1 MIKLYR
7 AQKQFKYNNSIKSK
21 ARFIRGDDVIV
32 ISGDYKGH
40 ISKIKRRYNNDYY
53 LLETQKETN
62 SNLENKIKK
71 SKFINEINIKV
82 HESNIMHYDVVAK
95 SKSHVRYFYL
105 DNKFRIR
112 VYKASGTEKQLY
124 IPKKQMQQDQE
135 KSHESSNINSEN
147 INEEN
152 QNNINNNNLDN
163 SNIN

>member
-7 AQKQFKYNNSIKSK
+7 VQKQFKYNNRIKSK

-32 ISGDYKGH
+32 ISGDYKGQ
-40 ISKIKRRYNNDYY
+40 ISKIKRRYNNNHY
-53 LLETQKETN
+53 LLETRKETN

-82 HESNIMHYDVVAK
+82 HESNIMHYDVSTK
-95 SKSHVRYFYL
+95 SKSRVRYFYL

-112 VYKASGTEKQLY
+112 VYKVSGTEKQLY
-124 IPKKQMQQDQE
+124 IPKKQMQQDKE
-135 KSHESSNINSEN
+135 KNNESSNTNSEN

-152 QNNINNNNLDN
+152 KNNTNNNNLDN